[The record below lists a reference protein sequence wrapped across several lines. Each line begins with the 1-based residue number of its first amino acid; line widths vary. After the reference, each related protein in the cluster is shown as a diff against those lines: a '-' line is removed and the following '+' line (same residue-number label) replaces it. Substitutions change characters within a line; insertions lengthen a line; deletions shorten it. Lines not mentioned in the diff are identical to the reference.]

1 MKHCVLT
8 PSHGKTANVGL
19 TTMTR
24 PIITT
29 LALLAGCLVLHGAK
43 PAAAADDES
52 RCRRPN
58 IIFLMDD
65 QHRCDHLGV
74 VDPTVK
80 TPALDRLAANGVL
93 FDQAVCQ
100 APMRV
105 PSRYSLMLGLYPP
118 QIGIVSNG
126 PGLSDV
132 QLPCKPL
139 PELLHEA
146 GYQTAGLARHIGR
159 RNDVRHAVSRSATP
173 RLIRNKVQS

>member
-1 MKHCVLT
+1 MLDGLVRQWRIGEHFASMGSAARIY
-8 PSHGKTANVGL
+8 PSSGETTNVGL
-19 TTMTR
+19 TTMTK
-24 PIITT
+24 PIVAS
-29 LALLAGCLVLHGAK
+29 LAVFAECVALLGAQL
-43 PAAAADDES
+43 AAVADDEL
-52 RCRRPN
+52 RGERPN

-80 TPALDRLAANGVL
+80 TPALDRLAAEGIL

-100 APMRV
+100 APMCV

-126 PGLSDV
+126 PGLSDD

-139 PELLHEA
+139 PELLREA
-146 GYQTAGLARHIGR
+146 GYQDRKS
-159 RNDVRHAVSRSATP
+159 VV
-173 RLIRNKVQS
+173 